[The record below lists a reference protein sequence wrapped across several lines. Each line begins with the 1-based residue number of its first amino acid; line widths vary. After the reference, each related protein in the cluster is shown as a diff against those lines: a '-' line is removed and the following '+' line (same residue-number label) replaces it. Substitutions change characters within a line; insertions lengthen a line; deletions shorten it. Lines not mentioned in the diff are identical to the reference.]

1 MITVR
6 EGGAYDVAAIM
17 PIMQDA
23 FSSDFGEKWSAA
35 QCVSMLSLP
44 GSSLLLSYD
53 KECITGFALSRWVM
67 DEEELLLIGVS
78 NSFRKKGIGSYL
90 ITYIIDRARNNNRD
104 KLFLE
109 VRENNNARHFYYG
122 LGFVDIG
129 RRKNY
134 YAISDGDTLDAVTM
148 CKKI

>member
-1 MITVR
+1 MMSVR
-6 EGGAYDVAAIM
+6 EGSAHDVAAIM

-23 FSSDFGEKWSAA
+23 FSSEFGEMWSAA

-44 GSSLLLSYD
+44 GSSLLLCYY
-53 KECITGFALSRWVM
+53 KECMTGFALSRWVM

-78 NSFRKKGIGSYL
+78 NSFRKKGVGSHL
-90 ITYIIDRARNNNRD
+90 ITYMIDRARNNNRG

-122 LGFVDIG
+122 LGFIDIG

-134 YAISDGDTLDAVTM
+134 YSISNGNALDAVTM
-148 CKKI
+148 CIKI